1 MSTRRRRASSSDV
14 RLPWEARQA
23 WMSGAFSGQRL
34 RPLSLVAAIVAL
46 LVGAWKF
53 AEERNRRRE
62 TYAAIAEV
70 HRAIAGF
77 RAELE
82 RCPRSTIE
90 LVHPPK
96 AGAQY
101 LETLPS
107 DGWGR
112 EFLVR
117 CPGLRDPNGADVIS
131 AGPSGAFDKDDNI
144 L

>member
-1 MSTRRRRASSSDV
+1 MSSRKRRSSNDV
-14 RLPWEARQA
+14 RLPWETRRA
-23 WMSGAFSGQRL
+23 WMAGAVSGRRL
-34 RPLSLVAAIVAL
+34 RPLLYLAPVVAALVAT
-46 LVGAWKF
+46 WNF
-53 AEERNRRRE
+53 ADTRNRRRI
-62 TYAAIAEV
+62 TYAGIAEV
-70 HRAIAGF
+70 HRAIDGF
-77 RAELE
+77 RAELG

-112 EFLVR
+112 AFLVR
-117 CPGLRDPNGADVIS
+117 CPSRHDPNRADVIS
-131 AGPSGAFDKDDNI
+131 AGPSGVFHKDDNI